1 MDSIS
6 GTLSWESEKYSIYAT
21 PFWEDNENIP
31 ISIVDSDGNEFDCY
45 SIKQEYVTSEDD
57 IDDYL
62 ETYYEK
68 ISKITSK
75 VNKRVELEELLPL
88 IMKAKG
94 EIEFNCIVNGRF
106 LKSINN
112 LNQIDLYAI
121 MIEDSVRILD
131 ILKRRYADVVNSVK
145 YNL

>member
-1 MDSIS
+1 
-6 GTLSWESEKYSIYAT
+6 
-21 PFWEDNENIP
+21 
-31 ISIVDSDGNEFDCY
+31 
-45 SIKQEYVTSEDD
+45 
-57 IDDYL
+57 
-62 ETYYEK
+62 
-68 ISKITSK
+68 
-75 VNKRVELEELLPL
+75 
-88 IMKAKG
+88 MKAKG